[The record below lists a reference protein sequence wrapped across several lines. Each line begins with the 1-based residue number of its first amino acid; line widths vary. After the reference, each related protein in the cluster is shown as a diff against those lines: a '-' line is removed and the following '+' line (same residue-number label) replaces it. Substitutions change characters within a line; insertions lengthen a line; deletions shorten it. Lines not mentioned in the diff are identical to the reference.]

1 MKKII
6 LTSICACL
14 ALCLMAQAPRLSR
27 SQLLQTP
34 ITKTHPGIP
43 AAKNGVDT
51 DRFASSP
58 SFNGFKIGSRIAK
71 IDAFDFIWDNERGIA
86 TVNDSTGALMGKY
99 CSIKRRSSGG
109 WCLSDFFSEFDIPI
123 EIDETAGTVKIKAGV
138 ALDDLYDS
146 DSTNPIFLATAN
158 NTIIWT
164 LYAMPLSWLEGDDDY
179 DDIHG
184 VITDNSIVFTDDFA
198 FLVKESIYP
207 SASSTW
213 GLSLIYSNVVLYKP
227 NGIHS
232 YNALTV
238 SDYYLDV
245 IDDPLHEHTHGNGG
259 IVPRPIQ
266 PRPGNTKPVTP
277 RAFWN
282 EPRDRVNNESETVL
296 FSATD
301 ENEKPAGR
309 QSILSSQGSGGVSP
323 QSQFRTEIYI
333 CDLNDT
339 TVMVYNL
346 FGKDYCWYYMYK
358 YPDHSIRFPDQEI
371 CRNIKDEPLYN
382 CSKNTSMDNSLMWG
396 NNGSY
401 VRDIITWDN
410 TYLCSDEGWVY
421 DVFTGNKV
429 IIGAALNELDSELT
443 VPECLQVLPGSTEA
457 YVFWMDN
464 VNTAW
469 KLRYRR
475 SDYAPHGSL
484 LYDMNGDHKD
494 AFDDWLV
501 QDMDQ
506 DGDCWRIGTGVGSE
520 GDYCFQSDSYHCGVT
535 FEPDNWLISPE
546 VELRG
551 VLRFSAWG
559 DSEHPEN
566 FRVYVQT
573 MDNPEPQPLTG
584 DLTTTGT
591 KTVYEYDLSGYS
603 GELGQIAFRHYNS
616 SGNFYLKIDDIF
628 IGDPNDEAIE
638 HEVWNNVGCLDSEDY
653 TIQGLTPS
661 TEYVV
666 QVKAIDDNGKD
677 SDWTDLV
684 SFTTGS
690 LLGDVNKDGQV
701 TISDVTTLVD
711 HLLSN
716 DYEESEHFSYGN
728 SDITGEGS
736 ISIADVTA
744 LIDCLLSGLV
754 SR

>member
-1 MKKII
+1 M
-6 LTSICACL
+6 CACL
-14 ALCLMAQAPRLSR
+14 TLCLMAQAPRLSR

-34 ITKTHPGIP
+34 ITKTHPGTP
-43 AAKNGVDT
+43 AAKRSVEA

-58 SFNGFKIGSRIAK
+58 SFNGLQIGSRIAK
-71 IDAFDFIWDNERGIA
+71 IDAYDFNWDDERGIA
-86 TVNDSTGALMGKY
+86 TVKDSTAALMGKC
-99 CSIKRRSSGG
+99 CSIKRSPNGG
-109 WCLSDFFSEFDIPI
+109 WCLSDFFGEFDIPI

-138 ALDDLYDS
+138 ALGYLYGESVDPS
-146 DSTNPIFLATAN
+146 YLRTAN
-158 NTIIWT
+158 HSITWA

-184 VITDNSIVFTDDFA
+184 VITDNSISFTDDFA
-198 FLVKESIYP
+198 FLVRETADSP
-207 SASSTW
+207 STSSTW

-232 YNALTV
+232 FNAFVVVTDSIV
-238 SDYYLDV
+238 EYDFPTD
-245 IDDPLHEHTHGNGG
+245 EHSHGNGG

-282 EPRDRVNNESETVL
+282 ESRDRGNTESETVL
-296 FSATD
+296 LSATD
-301 ENEKPAGR
+301 EDNKISCHQP
-309 QSILSSQGSGGVSP
+309 ILSGSGSGNLP
-323 QSQFRTEIYI
+323 KQFRTEIYI
-333 CDLNDT
+333 YDLNDT

-346 FGKDYCWYYMYK
+346 FGKDYCWNYLYK
-358 YPDHSIRFPDQEI
+358 YPDQSIRFPDQEI

-382 CSKNTSMDNSLMWG
+382 CSKNTSVDNSLVWG
-396 NNGSY
+396 NNGTY
-401 VRDIITWDN
+401 IRDVITWDN
-410 TYLCSDEGWVY
+410 TYLCSEGGWLAGVY
-421 DVFTGNKV
+421 SNNKIV
-429 IIGAALNELDSELT
+429 IGATLNDQNSELT
-443 VPECLQVLPGSTEA
+443 KPEGLLVIPGSTFA
-457 YVFWMDN
+457 DVFWTDN

-475 SDYAPHGSL
+475 SDYAPLGSL
-484 LYDMNGDHKD
+484 LYDMNGEHKD

-520 GDYCFQSDSYHCGVT
+520 GDYCFQSDSYHFGVV
-535 FEPDNWLISPE
+535 FEPDNWLFSPE
-546 VELRG
+546 VKLGG

-628 IGDPNDEAIE
+628 IGNPNDQAIE
-638 HEVWNNVGCLDSEDY
+638 HEVWNNVRCLDYEDY

-666 QVKAIDDNGKD
+666 QVKAIDDNGND

-728 SDITGEGS
+728 SDITGEGN